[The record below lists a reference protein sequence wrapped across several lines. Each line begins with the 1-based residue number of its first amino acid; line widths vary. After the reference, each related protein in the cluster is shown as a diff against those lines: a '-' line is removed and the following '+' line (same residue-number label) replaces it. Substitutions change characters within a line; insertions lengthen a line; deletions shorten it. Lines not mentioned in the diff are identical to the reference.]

1 MKLFFFRSF
10 LKHLELQEQDGLW
23 SVIRHFEQV
32 IALAHLRFSEDTDS
46 PTVQDKTVARTGLP
60 VPDLP
65 DTFNFNQKLY
75 NSCWTMGSMV
85 GA

>member
-1 MKLFFFRSF
+1 
-10 LKHLELQEQDGLW
+10 LELQEQDGLW

-65 DTFNFNQKLY
+65 DTSTSIKNYIIPAGQ
-75 NSCWTMGSMV
+75 WDRW
-85 GA
+85 